1 MPQTKTKIQ
10 DDTMESLIKDAG
22 LTLIP
27 FHQGQIVEATV
38 IQASASKIWADIN
51 GLTIGVVPEREM
63 SILTANLK
71 PGDKIHALVVDV
83 EDERGN
89 MILSL
94 RRADQE
100 RLNDDLKA
108 KFQEGKTVDVIVKEA
123 NKGGL
128 LIDIGDYQGF
138 LPVSQLASRHY
149 PKVDGGDPDKIFSRL
164 KDLMGETLEVKII
177 NFDSNAKKLIFSEK
191 AAGDREQ
198 EEKLSQIKEGET
210 VEGTVTGIVDFGIF
224 VKIGEGKS
232 EIEGLVHISE
242 IAWGRVTNLTEL
254 YKVGDKIKVLIVST
268 DENRVSLS
276 VKRLQND
283 PWRTAAKKYKIS
295 DTMNGEVTKITDYGL
310 FVRIDNEIDGLVHLS
325 EMMAEK
331 AEKIEDISE
340 KFEIGKKYNFRII
353 SFDPDAHRLG
363 LSLKSEEEDSK
374 NKKKTADA
382 EDKKEKK
389 TFKIVAKSKTATK
402 KKEVDTEKSKPKK
415 EEVL

>member
-10 DDTMESLIKDAG
+10 DETMEQLIKDAG

-63 SILTANLK
+63 SILTDNLK

-210 VEGTVTGIVDFGIF
+210 VEGTVTGIVEFGIF

>member
-1 MPQTKTKIQ
+1 
-10 DDTMESLIKDAG
+10 
-22 LTLIP
+22 
-27 FHQGQIVEATV
+27 
-38 IQASASKIWADIN
+38 
-51 GLTIGVVPEREM
+51 
-63 SILTANLK
+63 
-71 PGDKIHALVVDV
+71 
-83 EDERGN
+83 
-89 MILSL
+89 L

-363 LSLKSEEEDSK
+363 LSLKSEDDDSK
-374 NKKKTADA
+374 DKKKIAIT

-389 TFKIVAKSKTATK
+389 VSKTVAKTKTTVK
-402 KKEVDTEKSKPKK
+402 KKEVSTEKTKPKT